1 MSRESETFSREI
13 LDLLDEAFEQHHG
26 IFLDKGTSLFQ
37 TLNGISA
44 EQASKAASPNSASIA
59 AHVKHVTFYLNVLHA
74 YMQNMKLGKVDW
86 KDIWRSTR
94 AVSPEQWEAL
104 KTDLREAYHHVLD
117 TIEDLEDWNENAI
130 AGSLAILAHTSYH
143 LGAIRQAL
151 AVIK

>member
-1 MSRESETFSREI
+1 MSQESEIFSREI

-37 TLNGISA
+37 TLDDVSA
-44 EQASKAASPNSASIA
+44 EQASRTASPKSASIA

-86 KDIWRSTR
+86 KEIWRSTK
-94 AVSPEQWEAL
+94 AVSPEQWDVL
-104 KTDLREAYHHVLD
+104 KKELRESYHHVLD
-117 TIEDLEDWNENAI
+117 TLEDMDDWNETAI
-130 AGSLAILAHTSYH
+130 AGSLAILAHTAYH

-151 AVIK
+151 CVVK

>member
-1 MSRESETFSREI
+1 MSRESEIFSREI

-86 KDIWRSTR
+86 KDIWRGTR
-94 AVSPEQWEAL
+94 AVSPEQWETL
-104 KTDLREAYHHVLD
+104 KTELREAYHHVLD
-117 TIEDLEDWNENAI
+117 TLEDLEDWNENAI